1 MRTLKVALLCLVA
14 SSLMAG
20 CACRTKK
27 VGGPDGDTGNIA
39 SQKEGP
45 LKDVNF
51 AFDSSKID
59 TRAAAILKDNAKW
72 LAENPSAKVQ
82 IEGHCDERG
91 TVEYNMAL
99 GGRRSQSC
107 FSSLKSM
114 GVTADRMST
123 ISYGEE
129 LPLDPASNEGAW
141 AKNRRCHFNVQ
152 GK

>member
-1 MRTLKVALLCLVA
+1 MRTLKFVVLALLVA
-14 SSLMAG
+14 GMTG

-27 VGGPDGDTGNIA
+27 VGGPDGDNIGIA
-39 SQKEGP
+39 KEGP

-59 TRAAAILKDNAKW
+59 SRAMGILKDNASW
-72 LAENPSAKVQ
+72 LAANPSAKVQ

-91 TVEYNMAL
+91 TNEYNMAL
-99 GGRRSQSC
+99 GGRRSEACRSTLA
-107 FSSLKSM
+107 SL
-114 GVTADRMST
+114 GVDNSRLST

-129 LPLDPASNEGAW
+129 LPLDPASNEAAW

-152 GK
+152 